1 MEVIYINKPLERL
14 LILLNASVTAA
25 VAGTALAQ
33 LGFYEHA
40 IPDKIASAI
49 LIGATAFFI
58 AEKIIRFFNSRSK
71 RDYLISRWFELLFV
85 LVFAVLL
92 ISTGFILAMGIYLL
106 IEIIA
111 KICRTV
117 VNLAASGKSPAVA
130 LVGLFVLLILC
141 GSVLLMLPKSHTDK
155 SMSFID
161 ALFTSTSATCVTGLN
176 VKDTGVDFTI
186 VGQTIILSLI
196 QIGGLGIVIF
206 GAVFAMMF
214 GQSLG
219 VRQAT
224 AMQDLLSTQ
233 TVNKI
238 ANIIAFIFI
247 ATIGIEFWGA
257 ASLYNMWDSTVP
269 LPDYIQSK
277 WFCSIFHSVSAFC
290 NAGFSLFSKNLVDYS
305 FNWQVYGIICPLI
318 LWGGLGFGVLHNL
331 FEIFIDWLGRICR
344 RITLTGKKKP
354 ATHMP
359 KKMQLQTRIIL
370 FMTSLL
376 MIFGTVFLLIIQNNT
391 GNHKIDVG
399 DAFFQSVT
407 ARTAGFN
414 TIDIGALSE
423 PTQLILIILM
433 FIGSS
438 PGSTAGGIKTVTLAI
453 IVMTVYATI
462 RKRAEVEMFGRSI
475 PLVAVGKAFT
485 VLLLFTVVLFTS
497 GFLLAI
503 TERHNN
509 FATSAIFFETA
520 SALGTVGLSCG
531 ITPALTTAGKLIIII
546 TMLIGRLGALTLLA
560 ILTFNI
566 KPARFNY
573 PTEPVVVG

>member
-1 MEVIYINKPLERL
+1 MEVLYRNKPLERL

-40 IPDKIASAI
+40 IPDKIAASI
-49 LIGATAFFI
+49 LIWSTVFFI

-71 RDYLISRWFELLFV
+71 KDYLATRWFELLFV
-85 LVFAVLL
+85 LVFVVLL
-92 ISTGFILAMGIYLL
+92 ISANFMLAMGVYLL
-106 IEIIA
+106 VEIIA

-130 LVGLFVLLILC
+130 LAGLFILLILC
-141 GSVLLMLPKSHTDK
+141 GAALLMLPKSHTDK
-155 SMSFID
+155 PLSFVD
-161 ALFTSTSATCVTGLN
+161 ALFTAASATCVTGLT
-176 VKDTGVDFTI
+176 VKETGIDFTL

-206 GAVFAMMF
+206 GAVFALLF

-224 AMQDLLSTQ
+224 AMQDLLSAQ

-238 ANIIAFIFI
+238 ANMIAFIFI
-247 ATIGIEFWGA
+247 ATIGIEFLGA
-257 ASLYNMWDSTVP
+257 AYLYNMWDSAFP
-269 LPDYIQSK
+269 MPDYIKSK
-277 WFCSIFHSVSAFC
+277 WFCSLFHSVSAFC
-290 NAGFSLFSKNLVDYS
+290 NAGFSLFSKNLVEYS
-305 FNWQVYGIICPLI
+305 FNWRVYGVICPLI
-318 LWGGLGFGVLHNL
+318 IFGGLGFGVLRNL
-331 FEIFIDWLGRICR
+331 FDIFSDRAVRILKN
-344 RITLTGKKKP
+344 IIPFAKKP
-354 ATHMP
+354 AAHLP
-359 KKMQLQTRIIL
+359 QKMHLQTRVVL
-370 FMTSLL
+370 FVTSLL
-376 MIFGTVFLLIIQNNT
+376 IIFGTVFLLVIQNNT
-391 GNHKIDVG
+391 GNCKINLG
-399 DAFFQSVT
+399 DAFFQSVS

-414 TIDIGALSE
+414 TIDINALSE
-423 PTQLILIILM
+423 PAKMILIILM
-433 FIGSS
+433 FIGGS

-453 IVMTVYATI
+453 IVMAVYATI
-462 RKRAEVEMFGRSI
+462 RKRADVEMFKRSI

-485 VLLLFTVVLFTS
+485 VLLLFAVMFFTS
-497 GFLLAI
+497 GFLLTI

-531 ITPALTTAGKLIIII
+531 ITPSLTTAGKLIIII

-560 ILTFNI
+560 TLTFNI
-566 KPARFNY
+566 KPKRYNY
-573 PTEPVVVG
+573 PIEPIIVG